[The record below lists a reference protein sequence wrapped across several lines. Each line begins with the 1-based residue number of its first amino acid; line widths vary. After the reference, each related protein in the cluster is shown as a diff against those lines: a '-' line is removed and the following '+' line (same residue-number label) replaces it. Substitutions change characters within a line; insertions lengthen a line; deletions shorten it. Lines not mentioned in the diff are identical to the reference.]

1 MGNGIFN
8 NDNDVDTVT
17 RRIIKLSNV
26 AGRETVNSPR
36 YLMVMG
42 EIDVLNTAIMDE
54 QASIIQQSAY
64 RSLDPYK
71 CSYYVHGMI
80 NGIIQLELF
89 I

>member
-8 NDNDVDTVT
+8 NDHDVDIVT
-17 RRIIKLSNV
+17 RRIIKLSNE

-36 YLMVMG
+36 YLMIMG
-42 EIDVLNTAIMDE
+42 EIDALTTAMMDE

-71 CSYYVHGMI
+71 SSYYVQGVI
-80 NGIIQLELF
+80 NGMIQLERF
-89 I
+89 N